1 MHSKTRLSYAIRR
14 AILIGTVSSIS
25 LSTNVFAQDSEG
37 AQNFEKIS
45 VTGSRIK
52 RSDTETASPVT
63 MLGADDIAA
72 LGATSVDGVLQKL
85 TAMGGAMTNPGI
97 NNGSGGNAS
106 IDLRGL
112 GSQRTLV
119 LVNGRRMINSGTGA
133 ASTVDLN
140 TIPVSMIARIEVLK
154 DGASAVYGT
163 DAVAGVVNVILK
175 DDFEGLEANY
185 NGAISGEGDA
195 QESSFDIT
203 LGGSS
208 DRGNFVLGIQY
219 TDRGDASQA
228 DRKFSECPL
237 DEGDNGLFCA
247 GSDYAEG
254 GHIWNSNVNDKKES
268 LAVDNGISGL
278 GGQYHRFTDADRFNF
293 SQDSY
298 LFTPMERLNL
308 TGIANYELNY
318 DTKLFAEFTYTKRW
332 SEQQMAPQPV
342 WFDFE
347 YTESMGDALLSQTW
361 DQGVRDEDGEF
372 VLDAQGNPVFTE
384 TNYAYGDMISYGR
397 RMSDTGTRDFSQ
409 VVDTVRAVIGAEGA
423 IGEYYWDFSANFG
436 RNDSVDRLTNLH
448 NMGSIQD
455 DIATGAFNPIDQAA
469 WTTEN
474 MQDYLYTEQ
483 NSGGSQLFMLSGSLS
498 GELFELPAGYAGFA
512 AGFEHRSEKAWFIP
526 DSLTA
531 QGLANDPKVE
541 PTAGGF
547 DVNEAYLELALPVLE
562 GQFLAEN
569 VEVSAAVRAFD
580 YSTFGSDNTWKLGFT
595 WTVNDQFMFR
605 GVASTAYRAPTV
617 DELYSGNSPSFERVT
632 YPGAQD
638 QAEVTVGGNSML
650 TPEEAETLTFGLVF
664 EPSFI
669 DGVSMT
675 VDYYNID
682 ISNAIATVDDQFIV
696 DQCLA
701 STANTGTALCQSA
714 NVRIDAT
721 GRIRFNNQLQNIGS
735 EKTSGV
741 DVNVKY
747 AFEAAGLDWKAS
759 LDTTYLDEYVVQVT
773 GAPVD
778 YAGLITS
785 GSGGYADFKT
795 NLKLNV
801 TGNDWDATY
810 NARYIAGMDSF
821 SCLNDDSCL
830 APSTPGVVYHDLS
843 ANYYLNDTVTLRAG
857 VNNLLDKQPPYYTGN
872 NDSNTDPYTYDVLGR
887 RFFAGVNVKL

>member
-1 MHSKTRLSYAIRR
+1 MRR